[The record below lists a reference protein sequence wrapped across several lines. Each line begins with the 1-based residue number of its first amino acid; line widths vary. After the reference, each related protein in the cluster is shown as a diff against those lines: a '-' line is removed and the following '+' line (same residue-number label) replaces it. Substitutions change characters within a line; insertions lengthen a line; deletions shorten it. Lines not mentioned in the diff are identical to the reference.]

1 MKHLKNIDLYRKTD
15 TDRVQI
21 RDIFRKDGRQLNEKQ
36 IIDALLDY
44 ISLHI
49 FQIFVTLE
57 LIMIPHIPTPVPWLL
72 RLGC

>member
-57 LIMIPHIPTPVPWLL
+57 LIMIPHIPTPVPCLL